1 MDDRGMI
8 SSLFDMSF
16 THFITPKIQ
25 KVLYALMLIASGV
38 AGLGVLTV
46 ALGMGGGFFGKIGA
60 LLVGV
65 PAAGLAFLL
74 LAMYF
79 RVMME
84 ILIVVF
90 KAVEHLR
97 DISSSV
103 RSQARPLAAAVRS
116 RLNRLRAGRP
126 VVWPRPRGPT

>member
-1 MDDRGMI
+1 MDDRGLI
-8 SSLFDMSF
+8 SSLFDLSF
-16 THFITPKIQ
+16 SYFITPKIQ
-25 KVLYALMLIASGV
+25 KFLYALMLVASGL
-38 AGLGVLTV
+38 AGLGVLMA
-46 ALGMGGGFFGKIGA
+46 ALGMAGGFFGKVGA

-65 PAAGLAFLL
+65 PAAGLTFLL

-97 DISSSV
+97 DISNSV
-103 RSQARPLAAAVRS
+103 RPQVRP
-116 RLNRLRAGRP
+116 
-126 VVWPRPRGPT
+126 

>member
-1 MDDRGMI
+1 VEHKGLVA
-8 SSLFDMSF
+8 SLFDLSF

-25 KVLYALMLIASGV
+25 RFLYALLLLASGIGAV
-38 AGLGVLTV
+38 MMLFAII
-46 ALGMGGGFFGKIGA
+46 GMAGGFFGKVGA

-65 PAAGLAFLL
+65 PASGALFLL

-90 KAVEHLR
+90 RAVDYLR
-97 DISSSV
+97 EIAASV
-103 RSQARPLAAAVRS
+103 RPQ
-116 RLNRLRAGRP
+116 G
-126 VVWPRPRGPT
+126 GPTA

>member
-1 MDDRGMI
+1 MDDRGLI
-8 SSLFDMSF
+8 SSLFDLSF
-16 THFITPKIQ
+16 SHFITPKIQ
-25 KVLYALMLIASGV
+25 KFLYALLLVGSGV
-38 AGLGVLTV
+38 AGLAVLMA
-46 ALGMGGGFFGKIGA
+46 ALGMAGGFFGKIGA

-65 PAAGLAFLL
+65 PAAALAFLL

-97 DISSSV
+97 DISASV
-103 RSQARPLAAAVRS
+103 RSQ
-116 RLNRLRAGRP
+116 
-126 VVWPRPRGPT
+126 PRP